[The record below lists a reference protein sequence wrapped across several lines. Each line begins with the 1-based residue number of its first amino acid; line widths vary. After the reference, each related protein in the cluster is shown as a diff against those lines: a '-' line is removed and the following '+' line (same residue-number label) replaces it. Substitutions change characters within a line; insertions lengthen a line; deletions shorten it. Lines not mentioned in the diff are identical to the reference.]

1 MDFNTSS
8 GLSDPV
14 FGAKING
21 NDVLLQVRLGLILY
35 YQLSN
40 NLSTMNDFCLP
51 SSADFKE
58 RRKSLRNSALWN
70 NSKSISLIQVRK
82 IYPKEELR
90 AKKIIEYGSV
100 FAVVNSTSAA
110 VKIRV
115 EKQERSLVQILYR
128 PEFFIY
134 LQSKKIIIV
143 LIRKILETD
152 ATVVKTFL
160 YTVVSHVLF
169 LQYKLRV
176 HTKDQYEYMKYMPE
190 KQEVW

>member
-21 NDVLLQVRLGLILY
+21 NDVLLQVKLGLILY
-35 YQLSN
+35 YQLSI
-40 NLSTMNDFCLP
+40 NLSTMNDFSLP
-51 SSADFKE
+51 SSVDFKE

-82 IYPKEELR
+82 IYPKEEL
-90 AKKIIEYGSV
+90 IIEYGSV

-143 LIRKILETD
+143 LIGKI
-152 ATVVKTFL
+152 
-160 YTVVSHVLF
+160 
-169 LQYKLRV
+169 
-176 HTKDQYEYMKYMPE
+176 
-190 KQEVW
+190 

>member
-82 IYPKEELR
+82 IYPTEELR
-90 AKKIIEYGSV
+90 AKKIIEYGSDLRSSEQYFGSSENKGRKTREV
-100 FAVVNSTSAA
+100 FGSNP
-110 VKIRV
+110 
-115 EKQERSLVQILYR
+115 VQA
-128 PEFFIY
+128 
-134 LQSKKIIIV
+134 
-143 LIRKILETD
+143 LIFHIFTIKED
-152 ATVVKTFL
+152 NH
-160 YTVVSHVLF
+160 YPH
-169 LQYKLRV
+169 
-176 HTKDQYEYMKYMPE
+176 
-190 KQEVW
+190 

>member
-40 NLSTMNDFCLP
+40 NLSTMNDFSLP

-82 IYPKEELR
+82 IYSTEELR
-90 AKKIIEYGSV
+90 VKKSIEYGSV

-128 PEFFIY
+128 PEFFMY
-134 LQSKKIIIV
+134 LQSKKIIVV
-143 LIRKILETD
+143 LIRKI
-152 ATVVKTFL
+152 
-160 YTVVSHVLF
+160 
-169 LQYKLRV
+169 
-176 HTKDQYEYMKYMPE
+176 
-190 KQEVW
+190 

>member
-40 NLSTMNDFCLP
+40 NLSTMNDFSLP

-82 IYPKEELR
+82 IYPTEELR
-90 AKKIIEYGSV
+90 VKKIIEYRSV

-110 VKIRV
+110 VKIGSKNKRGLWF
-115 EKQERSLVQILYR
+115 KSCTGLNFSCIYNQRRLSLSSLGKFRRLVR
-128 PEFFIY
+128 
-134 LQSKKIIIV
+134 
-143 LIRKILETD
+143 
-152 ATVVKTFL
+152 
-160 YTVVSHVLF
+160 
-169 LQYKLRV
+169 
-176 HTKDQYEYMKYMPE
+176 
-190 KQEVW
+190 

>member
-8 GLSDPV
+8 GLSDLV

-40 NLSTMNDFCLP
+40 NLSTMNDFSLP

-143 LIRKILETD
+143 LIRKIWETG
-152 ATVVKTFL
+152 AIVVKTFS

>member
-40 NLSTMNDFCLP
+40 NLSTMNDFSLP

-58 RRKSLRNSALWN
+58 RRKSLRNPALWN

-82 IYPKEELR
+82 IYPTEELR
-90 AKKIIEYGSV
+90 AKKIIEYGSDLRSSEQYFGSSENKGRKTREV
-100 FAVVNSTSAA
+100 FGSNP
-110 VKIRV
+110 
-115 EKQERSLVQILYR
+115 VQ
-128 PEFFIY
+128 
-134 LQSKKIIIV
+134 
-143 LIRKILETD
+143 
-152 ATVVKTFL
+152 A
-160 YTVVSHVLF
+160 
-169 LQYKLRV
+169 
-176 HTKDQYEYMKYMPE
+176 
-190 KQEVW
+190 

>member
-21 NDVLLQVRLGLILY
+21 NDVLLQVKLGLILY

-90 AKKIIEYGSV
+90 VKKIIEYGSV

-143 LIRKILETD
+143 LIRKI
-152 ATVVKTFL
+152 
-160 YTVVSHVLF
+160 
-169 LQYKLRV
+169 
-176 HTKDQYEYMKYMPE
+176 
-190 KQEVW
+190 

>member
-21 NDVLLQVRLGLILY
+21 NDVLLQVKLGLILY
-35 YQLSN
+35 YQLSI
-40 NLSTMNDFCLP
+40 NLSTMNDFSL
-51 SSADFKE
+51 SSSVDFKE
-58 RRKSLRNSALWN
+58 RRKSLRNPALWN

-82 IYPKEELR
+82 IYPTEELR
-90 AKKIIEYGSV
+90 VKKIIEYGSV

-143 LIRKILETD
+143 LIRKI
-152 ATVVKTFL
+152 
-160 YTVVSHVLF
+160 
-169 LQYKLRV
+169 
-176 HTKDQYEYMKYMPE
+176 
-190 KQEVW
+190 

>member
-1 MDFNTSS
+1 
-8 GLSDPV
+8 
-14 FGAKING
+14 
-21 NDVLLQVRLGLILY
+21 
-35 YQLSN
+35 
-40 NLSTMNDFCLP
+40 MNDFSLP

-115 EKQERSLVQILYR
+115 EKQERSLAQILYR
-128 PEFFIY
+128 PEFFMY

-143 LIRKILETD
+143 LIRKI
-152 ATVVKTFL
+152 
-160 YTVVSHVLF
+160 
-169 LQYKLRV
+169 
-176 HTKDQYEYMKYMPE
+176 
-190 KQEVW
+190 